1 MAKHYVD
8 FYLRRLD
15 AEMAS
20 TISLHGFGTV
30 CVEEPVRSDVLK
42 SLEGVR
48 VYGKAVA
55 DASSRGEVLEF
66 ARKNYGKRVISIRP
80 FSREALMTAGRDE
93 RVASVIVHGEV
104 ADFDRHVAEVL
115 LNPMEVTVA
124 DLVECFQNLNRWGR
138 VTKFLQRAS
147 AVGKKIIVSSGAA
160 DAEEIL
166 PPHQLGYVAA
176 ALTGGKNLD
185 TKPVSETPLKIL
197 RDKVF
202 GR

>member
-1 MAKHYVD
+1 MAKQYVD
-8 FYLRRLD
+8 FYVKRLT

-20 TISLHGFGTV
+20 ALSLQGFEAV
-30 CVEEPVRSDVLK
+30 CVEERVSDDVLK
-42 SLEGVR
+42 GIDGLR
-48 VYGKAVA
+48 VFQKAVV
-55 DASSRGEVLEF
+55 DAYNRGEVLEF
-66 ARKNYGKRVISIRP
+66 ARKHYGKRVISVRP

-115 LNPMEVTVA
+115 FNPVEVTVA
-124 DLVECFQNLNRWGR
+124 ELVKCFQNVNSWGR
-138 VTKFLQRAS
+138 VTRFLQRAS
-147 AVGKKIIVSSGAA
+147 VVGKKIIVSSGAA
-160 DAEEIL
+160 DTEEIL

-176 ALTGGKNLD
+176 ALTGGKNLY
-185 TKPVSETPLKIL
+185 TLPVSGTPLKIL